1 MKKMQEKMDEG
12 KREVGELLWPTWIL
26 ALHSIALILFSLS
39 LPLARSL
46 PPSSCSLSPFLSF
59 PPVFLALTG
68 HAAAAELFGSLDFM
82 FAALLIYKDGVVN
95 LDLHWCGEN

>member
-1 MKKMQEKMDEG
+1 MAHMDFS
-12 KREVGELLWPTWIL
+12 P
-26 ALHSIALILFSLS
+26 ALYRSHLVLS

-59 PPVFLALTG
+59 PPVFLALAG

-82 FAALLIYKDGVVN
+82 FAALLIYNDGVVN

>member
-1 MKKMQEKMDEG
+1 MAHMDFSPALY
-12 KREVGELLWPTWIL
+12 RSHLVLSPSCSL
-26 ALHSIALILFSLS
+26 APS
-39 LPLARSL
+39 LPL
-46 PPSSCSLSPFLSF
+46 SSCSLSPFLSF

-82 FAALLIYKDGVVN
+82 FAALLIYNDGVVN

>member
-1 MKKMQEKMDEG
+1 MKKMQEKMEEG

-39 LPLARSL
+39 LAPSL

-59 PPVFLALTG
+59 PPVFLALAG
-68 HAAAAELFGSLDFM
+68 HAAAAELFGSLDFT
-82 FAALLIYKDGVVN
+82 FAALPI
-95 LDLHWCGEN
+95 